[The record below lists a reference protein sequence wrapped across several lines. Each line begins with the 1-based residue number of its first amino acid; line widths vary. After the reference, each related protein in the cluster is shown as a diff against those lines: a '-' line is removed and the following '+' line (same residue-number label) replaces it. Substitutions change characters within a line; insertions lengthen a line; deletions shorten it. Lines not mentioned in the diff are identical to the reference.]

1 MIDAGSGKNR
11 HYLYSQGGALAYLW
25 DQGTGERAQWIH
37 LAGCLVARANEKEAL
52 VLRTAYTLYGA
63 GMGPQRPEWGIPVR
77 CVRNTL
83 QTMAGRSV
91 RR

>member
-1 MIDAGSGKNR
+1 MAVGDACRNR

-25 DQGTGERAQWIH
+25 DQRTAERAQWIR
-37 LAGCLVARANEKEAL
+37 LAGCLVAKANEKAAQ

-63 GMGPQRPEWGIPVR
+63 RMGPQRPEWGIPAR
-77 CVRNTL
+77 SVRNTL
-83 QTMAGRSV
+83 QTIAGRSV